1 MRKPYPPDLFRP
13 HTPAHRQRP
22 CPNRSKQENYPQG
35 VPLLNRRTYTVAKQR
50 MLCYHLRM
58 QHKHLPIAPDDISRA
73 VEQFRTPFHLYDE
86 AGIRAAVRRLNAAFA
101 WAPNFRNYFA
111 VKATPNPAI
120 LDIVVSEGCGLD
132 CSSFTELIM
141 AARMDLRGDAVMF
154 TSNNTPVDEYRFARK
169 LDACINF
176 DDIGHLDWLLDQ
188 DVALPDLISFRY
200 NPGADREGN
209 TIIGRPAEAKFGATR
224 AQLHAGYAAA
234 KARGTTRFGLH
245 TMVASNER
253 NADYFVTTADM
264 LFGLAAELHD
274 ALGIEFEYINLGGGI
289 GIPYRPEDDAVD
301 IERIGA
307 GVHRA
312 YTEHLIA
319 RGMRPPRVVL
329 ECGRVITGPA
339 GMLVTTVRHA
349 KSTYRNYVG
358 VDASMAD
365 LMRPGMYGAYHH
377 ITVLGATP
385 QADDARYDV
394 VGSLCEN
401 NDKFAI
407 DRPLPAV
414 ASGDI
419 MVIHDTGAHGRAMGF
434 NYNGKLR
441 CGEVLL
447 RSDGRLQ
454 LIRRAESIDDL
465 FATLVEPDG

>member
-1 MRKPYPPDLFRP
+1 M
-13 HTPAHRQRP
+13 H
-22 CPNRSKQENYPQG
+22 NKQ
-35 VPLLNRRTYTVAKQR
+35 LT
-50 MLCYHLRM
+50 
-58 QHKHLPIAPDDISRA
+58 IAPADIQRA
-73 VEQFRTPFHLYDE
+73 VEQYRTPFHLYDE
-86 AGIRAAVRRLNAAFA
+86 GTIRAAVRRLSAAFA
-101 WAPNFRNYFA
+101 WAPHFRNYFA
-111 VKATPNPAI
+111 VKATPTPEI
-120 LDIVVSEGCGLD
+120 LKIVVSEGCGLD
-132 CSSFTELIM
+132 CSSFTELVQ
-141 AARMDLRGDAVMF
+141 AARLQLRGDAIMF
-154 TSNNTPVDEYRFARK
+154 TSNNTPLDEYRFALK
-169 LDACINF
+169 LDAQINF

-188 DVALPDLISFRY
+188 DVTLPALVSFRY

-224 AQLHAGYAAA
+224 AQLHRGYAAA
-234 KARGTTRFGLH
+234 RDRGTKRFGLH
-245 TMVASNER
+245 TMIASNER

-264 LFGLAAELHD
+264 LFGLAAELHA

-289 GIPYRPEDDAVD
+289 GIPYRPEDEAVD

-307 GVHRA
+307 GVQRA
-312 YTEHLIA
+312 YAEHILA

-349 KSTYRNYVG
+349 KSTYRNYIG

-385 QADDARYDV
+385 LPSDERYDV
-394 VGSLCEN
+394 IGSLCEN

-407 DRPLPAV
+407 DRSLPAV
-414 ASGDI
+414 VAGDI

-441 CGEVLL
+441 CGELLL
-447 RSDGRLQ
+447 RTDGSLQ
-454 LIRRAESIDDL
+454 LIRRAETIDDL
-465 FATLVEPDG
+465 FATYIESDT